1 MLPIKFVHSWTFR
14 VVAIYAALFAVSV
27 LTLLGFIYVTT
38 VGFIDRQINETIATE
53 ANGLYDQYRE
63 HGLNG
68 LIQVINERIA
78 ADRFGDSIYLVTDP
92 EYQMVVGNL
101 KEWPRDMERRN
112 RYASFT
118 ADRPGQEEGT
128 SDTLQVRAS
137 SYVLSEGFHL
147 LVGRN
152 LRERQSFESLIV
164 SSLFWSLVVTAG
176 LALFGGLI
184 MSRDMR
190 RRLEAIN
197 RTAQQIIHGDLT
209 RRMPVVGT
217 DDEFDRLSLNLNDM
231 LNQID
236 RLMHAMREV
245 SDNVAHDLRSPL
257 TRLKSR
263 LELTL
268 FGHGNPDQYRQ
279 AIEQA
284 VTETDKILST
294 FNALLSI
301 AQAEAGAG
309 RGDMEILSADT
320 LCADVAEL
328 YEPLAEAKSLGFTTD
343 FNGPAQLSGNRH
355 LLFQAVANLLDNA
368 FKYAGEGG
376 AIELAVRPL
385 GDMVEIVV
393 ADRGPGIPE
402 ADREHVLQRF
412 VRLESSRTTPGN
424 GLGLSLVS
432 AVASLHQ
439 GSFALED
446 NKPGLRAVLR
456 LPARPAL
463 KLAG

>member
-1 MLPIKFVHSWTFR
+1 VLPIKVVHSWTFR

-78 ADRFGDSIYLVTDP
+78 ADRFGDAIYLVTDP
-92 EYQMVVGNL
+92 EYQTVVGNL
-101 KEWPRDMERRN
+101 KEWPRDMARRN

-152 LRERQSFESLIV
+152 LRERQSFETLIV
-164 SSLFWSLVVTAG
+164 QSLFWSLIVTAG

-209 RRMPVVGT
+209 RRMPLVGT
-217 DDEFDRLSLNLNDM
+217 DDEFDRLSRNLNDM

-268 FGHGNPDQYRQ
+268 LGDGNPDQYRQ

-309 RGDMEILSADT
+309 RGDMEMLSADT

-328 YEPLAEAKSLGFTTD
+328 YEPLTEAHSLSFATD
-343 FNGPAQLSGNRH
+343 LNGPAQLSGNRH

-368 FKYAGEGG
+368 IKYAGRGG
-376 AIELAVRPL
+376 AIELSVRPA
-385 GDMVEIVV
+385 GDMIEIVV
-393 ADRGPGIPE
+393 ADSGPGIPE
-402 ADREHVLQRF
+402 ADREHVLERF
-412 VRLESSRTTPGN
+412 VRLEWSRTTPGN

-432 AVASLHQ
+432 AVASLHA
-439 GSFALED
+439 GSLTLED
-446 NKPGLRAVLR
+446 NQPGLRAVLR
-456 LPARPAL
+456 LPSRPAL

>member
-1 MLPIKFVHSWTFR
+1 VLPIKFVHSWTFR

-92 EYQMVVGNL
+92 EYQTVVGNL
-101 KEWPRDMERRN
+101 KEWPRDMARRN
-112 RYASFT
+112 RYASFP

-152 LRERQSFESLIV
+152 LRERQSFETLIV
-164 SSLFWSLVVTAG
+164 TSLFWSLIVTAG

-309 RGDMEILSADT
+309 RGDMEILAADT

-328 YEPLAEAKSLGFTTD
+328 YEPLAEAQSLGFVTD
-343 FNGPAQLSGNRH
+343 LKGPAPLSGNRH

-368 FKYAGEGG
+368 FKYAGRGG

-393 ADRGPGIPE
+393 ADGGPGIPE
-402 ADREHVLQRF
+402 ADREHVLRRF

-439 GSFALED
+439 GSFTLED
-446 NKPGLRAVLR
+446 NQPGLRAVLR